1 MARKKSDKG
10 QHLFSES
17 PYYDDFEL
25 FESKFSGT
33 KYEFCDLEFYFESV
47 KNWSDAGGNKK
58 VDWIATARSFMLS
71 DLRNNKLKMKKGIY
85 DRKQNSDNQRIG
97 AELDELI
104 NSKYGN
110 GPAGQGQHKNPDAS
124 GPALF

>member
-17 PYYDDFEL
+17 PYYEDFEL
-25 FESKFSGT
+25 FESKFKGT

-71 DLRNNKLKMKKGIY
+71 DLRNNKLKMKKGVY
-85 DRKQNSDNQRIG
+85 VTNPEAQRIG
-97 AELDELI
+97 SELNDLI
-104 NSKYGN
+104 EAKYGSRSPN
-110 GPAGQGQHKNPDAS
+110 KGQSRNSDGAGPT
-124 GPALF
+124 LF

>member
-1 MARKKSDKG
+1 MARKKSYKG

-25 FESKFSGT
+25 FESKFKGS

-71 DLRNNKLKMKKGIY
+71 DLRNNKLKIRKGVY
-85 DRKQNSDNQRIG
+85 VTNPEAQRVG
-97 AELDELI
+97 SELNDLI
-104 NSKYGN
+104 TIKYGGRSPGKGQSGNQN
-110 GPAGQGQHKNPDAS
+110 GADS
-124 GPALF
+124 TLF